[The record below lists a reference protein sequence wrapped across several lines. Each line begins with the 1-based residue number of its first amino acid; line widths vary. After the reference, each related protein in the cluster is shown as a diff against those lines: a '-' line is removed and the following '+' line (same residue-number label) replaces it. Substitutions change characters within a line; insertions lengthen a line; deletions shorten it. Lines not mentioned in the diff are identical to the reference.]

1 MWLTSENLPS
11 SPEGGDENLLRRA
24 GRFAGWAA
32 RTGFTIGKRLP
43 LPGLELAGEG
53 LRQVERQ
60 VLTGL
65 RRRLDEVD
73 DPYVV
78 ALSAAGA
85 EHAPNGTGELVPARE
100 PLRAAMKEL
109 LDRSVGFGREQ
120 AREYLYATVLRQL
133 TPDEARII
141 ATLATGAAFP
151 VIDVTERGFGGGR
164 TILRNA
170 STVGKAAGVT
180 LADEVPGYLTRLA
193 GFGLVELDDESAE
206 LESQYEILAT
216 EDLVRSAAKSAR
228 RARLVRR
235 TVRLSRFGVRFW
247 AACDPGEWT
256 RVL

>member
-1 MWLTSENLPS
+1 MTSENLPD
-11 SPEGGDENLLRRA
+11 SPDGGDENLLRRA
-24 GRFAGWAA
+24 GRLAGWAA
-32 RTGFTIGKRLP
+32 RTGFTIGRRLP
-43 LPGLELAGEG
+43 LPGIELAGEG

-85 EHAPNGTGELVPARE
+85 EHTPNGDGGLVPARE

-109 LDRSVGFGREQ
+109 LDRSVGFGRDQ

-133 TPDEARII
+133 TPDEARIVAI
-141 ATLATGAAFP
+141 LATGTAYP
-151 VIDVTERGFGGGR
+151 VIDVMERAFRGSR
-164 TILRNA
+164 TVLRNA

-193 GFGLVELDDESAE
+193 GLGLVELDGETPE

-216 EDLVRSAAKSAR
+216 EDLVSTAVKSAR

-256 RVL
+256 RIL